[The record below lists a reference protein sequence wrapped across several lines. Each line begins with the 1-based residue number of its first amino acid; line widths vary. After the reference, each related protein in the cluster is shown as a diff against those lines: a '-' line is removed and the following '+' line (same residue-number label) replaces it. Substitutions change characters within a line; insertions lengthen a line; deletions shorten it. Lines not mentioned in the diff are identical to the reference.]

1 LVIICVS
8 ILTLLPAVARAQAVT
23 TGSIAGLVRDTS
35 GAVLPGV
42 TVEAA
47 SPSLI
52 EKVRTVVTDG
62 EGRYN
67 IVDLRPGTYTVT
79 FTLAGF
85 STVRR
90 EGITINAG
98 FAATVNADLRV
109 GALEETITVTG
120 ESPIVD
126 TQNVR
131 QQTVVSDDLLA
142 SLPSGGKGYA
152 GIARLVP
159 GMSGG
164 TDVGGAAGIY
174 ASNSIFNATIHGK
187 GGGKLS
193 YDGMTTNNL
202 AISGAMSYVPNPATV
217 EETVVEVGGISAESD
232 ASGLIM
238 NLVPKEGGNAFRFM
252 ANATFTNKDLQ
263 GDNFT
268 DELRARGLAA
278 TNKVLNLYDVN
289 VTQGGPI
296 KRDRLW
302 FFAATRASGNKN
314 QVAGIYFN
322 KTRGTPFYTPDL
334 DNPAYRKEW
343 LKSIAGRMTWQV
355 APKHKINVF
364 ADVQSYQV
372 RGQGANEAPEAITGW
387 QFWPAGIY
395 QATWSSPASNRLLF
409 DAGVSLTKNGFP
421 YTREEI
427 TSLFGFQVAPTDISI
442 LENSTGLRY
451 NAKDRYYY
459 KNQQDRYAG
468 RFSASYV
475 TGSHAFKAGLQTQTL
490 IYNQDY
496 VVNESLQ
503 YTFLR
508 GVPTQI
514 TQWAQPLLYQVRTK
528 ADLGLYAQDKWTLQ
542 RLTLNYGL
550 RFEYYNGYVPETNL
564 PAGRF
569 VGARNLPAVH
579 GLPEWTDLNPRVGG
593 SYDLFGNGRTALKAS
608 LGRYVGK
615 MATTIGVLGHPLS
628 TSVNSVTRTWNDA
641 NGNYVP
647 DCDLQNFSGNGE
659 CGVISNI
666 YFGQNNPNA
675 QRYDDDLLRGFGNRD
690 YFWDLTTE
698 VQHQLTP
705 RVSVTAGYYRNWT
718 SHFDP
723 SGGALVGGVLGS
735 GVADNLAQTPADFQ
749 PYCVTA
755 PSDPRLPGGGGYQ
768 VCGLYDVA
776 PEKFGV
782 GQVVVRRPSN
792 YGNGASR
799 KSDFFTF
806 SINSRLQ
813 NGVEYGASV
822 DTGRSVDDK
831 CFVVDSP
838 AQATYDLVT
847 NPAIPTYCRVVTPF
861 SAQTQLKVYANYQLP
876 LGFFVSGVYQNQA
889 GMYRLATYAATNAEI
904 APSLGRNLA
913 ACGTRVPCTATTLV
927 PLVAPQTEFEPRRN
941 LLDLRIS
948 KQFPLGATRSVRAN
962 FDIYNLLNDSSVL
975 TLNNTYG
982 AAWLR
987 PLTILNARL
996 IQFGGQLSF

>member
-1 LVIICVS
+1 MSRDRGVVRLVIICVS

-42 TVEAA
+42 TAEAA

-238 NLVPKEGGNAFRFM
+238 NLVPREGGNAFRFM

-343 LKSIAGRMTWQV
+343 LKSIAGRMT
-355 APKHKINVF
+355 
-364 ADVQSYQV
+364 S
-372 RGQGANEAPEAITGW
+372 
-387 QFWPAGIY
+387 
-395 QATWSSPASNRLLF
+395 
-409 DAGVSLTKNGFP
+409 
-421 YTREEI
+421 
-427 TSLFGFQVAPTDISI
+427 
-442 LENSTGLRY
+442 
-451 NAKDRYYY
+451 
-459 KNQQDRYAG
+459 
-468 RFSASYV
+468 
-475 TGSHAFKAGLQTQTL
+475 
-490 IYNQDY
+490 
-496 VVNESLQ
+496 
-503 YTFLR
+503 
-508 GVPTQI
+508 
-514 TQWAQPLLYQVRTK
+514 
-528 ADLGLYAQDKWTLQ
+528 
-542 RLTLNYGL
+542 
-550 RFEYYNGYVPETNL
+550 
-564 PAGRF
+564 
-569 VGARNLPAVH
+569 
-579 GLPEWTDLNPRVGG
+579 
-593 SYDLFGNGRTALKAS
+593 
-608 LGRYVGK
+608 
-615 MATTIGVLGHPLS
+615 
-628 TSVNSVTRTWNDA
+628 
-641 NGNYVP
+641 
-647 DCDLQNFSGNGE
+647 
-659 CGVISNI
+659 
-666 YFGQNNPNA
+666 
-675 QRYDDDLLRGFGNRD
+675 
-690 YFWDLTTE
+690 
-698 VQHQLTP
+698 
-705 RVSVTAGYYRNWT
+705 
-718 SHFDP
+718 
-723 SGGALVGGVLGS
+723 
-735 GVADNLAQTPADFQ
+735 
-749 PYCVTA
+749 
-755 PSDPRLPGGGGYQ
+755 
-768 VCGLYDVA
+768 
-776 PEKFGV
+776 
-782 GQVVVRRPSN
+782 
-792 YGNGASR
+792 
-799 KSDFFTF
+799 
-806 SINSRLQ
+806 
-813 NGVEYGASV
+813 
-822 DTGRSVDDK
+822 
-831 CFVVDSP
+831 
-838 AQATYDLVT
+838 
-847 NPAIPTYCRVVTPF
+847 
-861 SAQTQLKVYANYQLP
+861 
-876 LGFFVSGVYQNQA
+876 
-889 GMYRLATYAATNAEI
+889 
-904 APSLGRNLA
+904 
-913 ACGTRVPCTATTLV
+913 
-927 PLVAPQTEFEPRRN
+927 
-941 LLDLRIS
+941 
-948 KQFPLGATRSVRAN
+948 
-962 FDIYNLLNDSSVL
+962 
-975 TLNNTYG
+975 
-982 AAWLR
+982 
-987 PLTILNARL
+987 
-996 IQFGGQLSF
+996 